1 MGTNTPSS
9 FVKASK
15 MVSFRSS
22 VSAVWLIIVLLAASK
37 DVEAQSLN
45 ATFAPWT
52 VMGPVNT
59 NGSGYVATN
68 FTGESLSYSVSL
80 FNVVGLHSVEIHV
93 GDVNTHGEGAAVL
106 YAAAFPDASSLTNG
120 VACAGTLEP
129 TGCSVCFHNVV
140 FANHGSYGRDGGV
153 HDGKLWLRKSC
164 CVVEPDSLCIQCL
177 ASNQGVN
184 STFYQER
191 ASDWTP
197 CCKERCTN

>member
-1 MGTNTPSS
+1 
-9 FVKASK
+9 

-52 VMGPVNT
+52 VMGPVRPLTKTDYLLSFTGCSSLDHVYHLFSSPFPTRGSDVTSFLQVNT

-93 GDVNTHGEGAAVL
+93 GDVNTHGEVAAVL

-129 TGCSVCFHNVV
+129 TGLLGPFLLPLG
-140 FANHGSYGRDGGV
+140 NHLEV
-153 HDGKLWLRKSC
+153 
-164 CVVEPDSLCIQCL
+164 
-177 ASNQGVN
+177 
-184 STFYQER
+184 
-191 ASDWTP
+191 SDLYD
-197 CCKERCTN
+197 R